1 MYQGKIIHLTSPYL
15 IYPNPLILDTEASL
29 PIVLTALLEEGK
41 QLDLDNEGN
50 CSILLRYRKYVV
62 GEFWRN
68 TVNSQF
74 NAVPKP
80 NRTLKK
86 SVETEAKLWKK
97 ILLLLERLKTFG
109 VIDAPA
115 LKLKQIIDERALT
128 LFNFFNDGGESGITR
143 ILQSWQAQN
152 RRLEA
157 LDNPF
162 GYEGS
167 RVTSYVLNE
176 AIAKANKNDVFRTE
190 QYMPVVRARMAS
202 VALLKEERAR
212 LFEGKRMKRQGRK
225 KQTSESVIQ

>member
-1 MYQGKIIHLTSPYL
+1 MSHGKIIHLTSPYL
-15 IYPNPLILDTEASL
+15 IYPNPLLLDTEACL

-41 QLDLDNEGN
+41 HLDVNNEGN
-50 CSILLRYRKYVV
+50 CPILLKYRDYVV
-62 GEFWRN
+62 GEFWRS

-74 NAVPKP
+74 NAIPKP

-86 SVETEAKLWKK
+86 SVEAETKLWQK

-115 LKLKQIIDERALT
+115 LKFKQIVDERALT
-128 LFNFFNDGGESGITR
+128 LFNFFNDGGDFAMTR
-143 ILQSWQAQN
+143 ILQSWQSQN

-176 AIAKANKNDVFRTE
+176 AIAIANKNDVFRTQ
-190 QYMPVVRARMAS
+190 QYMPVVRARMAF
-202 VALLKEERAR
+202 VALLKKERAR
-212 LFEGKRMKRQGRK
+212 LFEGEKMKRQGRK
-225 KQTSESVIQ
+225 KQISKTLT